1 VNTLLLNVLLAIAWI
16 ALTGTFTPVNLLF
29 GFVVGYLAL
38 GLTQRD
44 SRSAGYRSK
53 FPRVITF
60 ILFFL
65 VELLLAN
72 LRVAYMVLSPRLT
85 IRPAVVAIPLEAT
98 SDLEISLLANLIT
111 LTPGTLYLDIS
122 DDRKTMFVHTIY
134 LEDVDQFRD
143 SIKQGFER
151 RLLEITR

>member
-1 VNTLLLNVLLAIAWI
+1 MNTLLLNVLLAIAWI

-38 GLTQRD
+38 GLSQR
-44 SRSAGYRSK
+44 SGRAAGYRSK

-60 ILFFL
+60 VLFILG
-65 VELLLAN
+65 ELLLAN
-72 LRVAYMVLSPRLT
+72 LRVAYMVLSPRLR

-143 SIKQGFER
+143 DIKQGFER

>member
-1 VNTLLLNVLLAIAWI
+1 MNTLLLNVLLAIAWI